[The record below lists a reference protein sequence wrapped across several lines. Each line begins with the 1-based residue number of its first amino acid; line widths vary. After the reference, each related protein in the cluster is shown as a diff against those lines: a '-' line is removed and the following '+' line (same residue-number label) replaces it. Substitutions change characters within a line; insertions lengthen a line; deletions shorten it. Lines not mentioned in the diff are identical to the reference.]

1 MSYHC
6 YNILLSN
13 AFFKWLTGSHRWCS
27 VTVLKQ
33 LFLYFNQTSSI
44 LIWERMFLSRFSRFL
59 FQNREEKRSISWFI
73 MVMFR
78 PLLHL
83 FGRFLGPYYCYRGLG
98 ALARCTQGWCAP
110 PPPDR
115 AVRVGAPASDWLCCI
130 RVVFSLCLSA
140 PTSTNGCTR
149 GGNPVVD

>member
-13 AFFKWLTGSHRWCS
+13 AFFKWLTGSHRWRS

-33 LFLYFNQTSSI
+33 LFIYFNQTSSI
-44 LIWERMFLSRFSRFL
+44 LIRERMFLSRFSRFL

-98 ALARCTQGWCAP
+98 ALARCTQGWCALP
-110 PPPDR
+110 RIERSALEPRLGTDY
-115 AVRVGAPASDWLCCI
+115 
-130 RVVFSLCLSA
+130 VVFVLSSHCASLRPGVQTGA
-140 PTSTNGCTR
+140 
-149 GGNPVVD
+149 GGG